1 MERIGIHVDQ
11 IAALRRTVGIHLPT
25 VVYLDVEVGHQVLQV
40 TQVTV
45 LLAEVFGVPVPRV
58 PQVIALLPEV
68 FGVPLEAAVIIDQE
82 VGLELPQMV
91 ALRRLA
97 IGIQV
102 AQVAASGPEAGIQ
115 FQVLEATVAG
125 HKASLKFQVPEAT
138 VAGHTAGLKVT
149 IVFLRSKEI
158 GFQVNQAIFL
168 IEQLG
173 GHTTST
179 SRSIVASVLWLVLVE
194 PI

>member
-1 MERIGIHVDQ
+1 
-11 IAALRRTVGIHLPT
+11 
-25 VVYLDVEVGHQVLQV
+25 
-40 TQVTV
+40 
-45 LLAEVFGVPVPRV
+45 
-58 PQVIALLPEV
+58 
-68 FGVPLEAAVIIDQE
+68 
-82 VGLELPQMV
+82 MV

-102 AQVAASGPEAGIQ
+102 ALVAAPGPEAGIQ
-115 FQVLEATVAG
+115 VTEAIVTGHKGSLRFQVLEATVAG
-125 HKASLKFQVPEAT
+125 HKGSHKFQVPVAI

-149 IVFLRSKEI
+149 IVFLCSKEI